1 MNNATTG
8 INTVLRN
15 LVYEEGDVILYFA
28 TVYGACEKTVAYL
41 TETTKV
47 ESVVVELAYPMGDDE
62 ILRLFEEKVKEVK
75 EGEGGKRRVKV
86 ALFDT
91 ITALPGVRFPF
102 ERVTRRC
109 TELGILSCV
118 DAAHAVGH
126 IELDLRGLDP
136 DFFVSNCHK

>member
-1 MNNATTG
+1 M
-8 INTVLRN
+8 
-15 LVYEEGDVILYFA
+15 ILHFA
-28 TVYGACEKTVAYL
+28 TVYGACEKTVVYL

-47 ESVVVELAYPMGDDE
+47 QRVVVELMYPMSDDE
-62 ILRLFEEKVKEVK
+62 ILRLFEEKVKEVC
-75 EGEGGKRRVKV
+75 EGEGGMGKRRVKL

-102 ERVTRRC
+102 ERVTKRC
-109 TELGILSCV
+109 RELGILSCV

-126 IELDLRGLDP
+126 IELDLEKLDP